1 MPQLE
6 AYTHSATL
14 PALLCAWHHAPAD
27 ELVQQMTH
35 HYKVRRHDGV
45 VDAVLLAALDSDLVA
60 CREVAKHFQCP
71 YGSGESITP
80 DGAIVLADGTV
91 VALDVTVIGNSDA
104 AKEQI
109 RRKTVGWGSLGA
121 LERALRARADTW
133 EKVRRAEEDGTMS
146 RREAEEER
154 QKAARLV
161 QQAWS
166 GGYKRACE
174 LGGAIFVAMALTP
187 YGGWHGEKNSA
198 ESWTRRTTHTGD
210 EVGYYEF
217 DQRFEHPGRT
227 WASATHRAFTFACV
241 GAAMANET
249 WKFVQAKSKQA
260 MKQVLGIRDEKTRMK
275 VTLPLALAPV
285 TQEDDMRWNP
295 NDDGIVSNP

>member
-1 MPQLE
+1 M
-6 AYTHSATL
+6 
-14 PALLCAWHHAPAD
+14 
-27 ELVQQMTH
+27 
-35 HYKVRRHDGV
+35 
-45 VDAVLLAALDSDLVA
+45 LLAALDSDLVA

-91 VALDVTVIGNSDA
+91 VALDVTVVGCSNA
-104 AKEQI
+104 AKEMI

-121 LERALRARADTW
+121 LERARRARAHIW
-133 EKVRRAEEDGTMS
+133 EEVRRAEEDGTMS

-249 WKFVQAKSKQA
+249 WKFVQAKSKQQA
-260 MKQVLGIRDEKTRMK
+260 GDEAGTRDQRREDAHEGDAAAGVGTRY
-275 VTLPLALAPV
+275 A
-285 TQEDDMRWNP
+285 
-295 NDDGIVSNP
+295 GG